1 MNILKQNGETL
12 KEYKI
17 RLFRNKDSYKLS
29 NKDIAELINNASNLN
44 RDESSYRKWFTAYEE
59 GYNDGIQYST
69 DNSAILNKLTEQR
82 IEAEKAKKKAQT
94 ERIETNKWIREQARS
109 EMFYDKV
116 QDCMAEYLSYNPVFE
131 RPAEPII
138 NNNQSAVLFL
148 ADQHYG
154 VSFTINGLD
163 GSVIN
168 QYSPEIFEERMNTIL
183 WETVDYINKNE
194 IKHLDIMCLGDSLD
208 GLIRQSQLIKL
219 RWGVIDCA
227 VKYANY
233 MLKWFTEISKY
244 IDITIYNVAGNHTRL
259 DLLGTKKGEHE
270 RENLDKVIMSI
281 IKNGVELT
289 NNNRIT
295 IVENYTDMIYTELN
309 CGTKILGIHGEVKNL
324 DEARKDYQ
332 EAYNIDIDYIVAGH
346 LHHNEIMQ
354 SGYRKGAIRVG
365 SIIGVDSFSM
375 KVRKCAD
382 ATANIGV
389 FEKDKGLVDLH
400 TIILN

>member
-44 RDESSYRKWFTAYEE
+44 RDESSYRKWFAAYEE
-59 GYNDGIQYST
+59 GYNDGTQYST

-183 WETVDYINKNE
+183 WETVDYINKN
-194 IKHLDIMCLGDSLD
+194 
-208 GLIRQSQLIKL
+208 
-219 RWGVIDCA
+219 
-227 VKYANY
+227 
-233 MLKWFTEISKY
+233 
-244 IDITIYNVAGNHTRL
+244 DIT
-259 DLLGTKKGEHE
+259 
-270 RENLDKVIMSI
+270 
-281 IKNGVELT
+281 
-289 NNNRIT
+289 
-295 IVENYTDMIYTELN
+295 
-309 CGTKILGIHGEVKNL
+309 
-324 DEARKDYQ
+324 
-332 EAYNIDIDYIVAGH
+332 
-346 LHHNEIMQ
+346 
-354 SGYRKGAIRVG
+354 
-365 SIIGVDSFSM
+365 
-375 KVRKCAD
+375 
-382 ATANIGV
+382 
-389 FEKDKGLVDLH
+389 
-400 TIILN
+400 

>member
-44 RDESSYRKWFTAYEE
+44 RDESSYRKWFAAYEE
-59 GYNDGIQYST
+59 GYTDGVQYSS
-69 DNSAILNKLTEQR
+69 DNSAMLNKLTEQR

-116 QDCMAEYLSYNPVFE
+116 QDCMKEYLSYNPVFPE
-131 RPAEPII
+131 ITTT
-138 NNNQSAVLFL
+138 QSNDKSGVLFL

-163 GSVIN
+163 GSIIN
-168 QYSPEIFEERMNTIL
+168 EYSPEIFEQRMNIIMSD
-183 WETVDYINKNE
+183 TVNYAKKNE
-194 IKHLDIMCLGDSLD
+194 LTHLDVMCLGDSLD

-233 MLKWFTEISKY
+233 MFKWFTELSKY

-281 IKNGVELT
+281 IKNGVEIT
-289 NNNRIT
+289 NNNHIT
-295 IVENYTDMIYTELN
+295 IVENYADVIYTTLS
-309 CGTKILGIHGEVKNL
+309 CGYKILGIHGEVKDLNQ
-324 DEARKDYQ
+324 ARKDYQ
-332 EAYNIDIDYIVAGH
+332 EIYNVDIDYIVAGH
-346 LHHNEIMQ
+346 LHHNETEQ
-354 SGYRKGAIRVG
+354 SGYRKGSIRVG

-382 ATANIGV
+382 ATANIGI
-389 FEKDKGLVDLH
+389 FERDKGLVDFH
-400 TIILN
+400 TVVLN

>member
-1 MNILKQNGETL
+1 MDILKQNGETL

-44 RDESSYRKWFTAYEE
+44 RDESSYRKWFAAYEE
-59 GYNDGIQYST
+59 GYTDGVQYSN

-82 IEAEKAKKKAQT
+82 IEAEKARKKAQT

-116 QDCMAEYLSYNPVFE
+116 KDCMAEYLSYNPMFE
-131 RPAEPII
+131 KKETV
-138 NNNQSAVLFL
+138 QSVDKSAVLFL

-154 VSFTINGLD
+154 ISFTINGLN

-168 QYSPEIFEERMNTIL
+168 EYSPEIFEQRMNTIL
-183 WETVDYINKNE
+183 YETLDFINKNE
-194 IKHLDIMCLGDSLD
+194 LNHIDVMCLGDSLD
-208 GLIRQSQLIKL
+208 GLIRQSQLMKL

-233 MLKWFTEISKY
+233 MFKWFTELSKH
-244 IDITIYNVAGNHTRL
+244 INITLYNVAGNHTRL

-289 NNNRIT
+289 ENPNIK
-295 IVENYTDMIYTELN
+295 IVENYADVIYTELS
-309 CGTKILGIHGEVKNL
+309 CGTKIMGIHGEVKNL
-324 DEARKDYQ
+324 DDARKDYQ
-332 EAYNIDIDYIVAGH
+332 ESYNVQIDYIVAGH
-346 LHHNEIMQ
+346 LHHNESFQ
-354 SGYRKGAIRVG
+354 GGYRKGVIRVG
-365 SIIGVDSFSM
+365 SIIGVDDYSM

-382 ATANIGV
+382 ATANIAM
-389 FEKDKGLVDLH
+389 FERDKGLVDFH
-400 TIILN
+400 TIVLN

>member
-17 RLFRNKDSYKLS
+17 RLFRNKDSYNLS

-44 RDESSYRKWFTAYEE
+44 RDESSYRKWFAAYEE
-59 GYNDGIQYST
+59 GYTDGVQYSN

-82 IEAEKAKKKAQT
+82 IEAEKARKKAQT

-116 QDCMAEYLSYNPVFE
+116 KDCMTEYLSYNPVFE
-131 RPAEPII
+131 KT
-138 NNNQSAVLFL
+138 NVVQSTKQSAVLFL

-154 VSFTINGLD
+154 VSFTIYGLD
-163 GSVIN
+163 GSVMN
-168 QYSPEIFEERMNTIL
+168 EYSPEIFEQRMNTIL
-183 WETVDYINKNE
+183 FETVDYINKNN
-194 IKHLDIMCLGDSLD
+194 IHHLDVMCLGDSLD
-208 GLIRQSQLIKL
+208 GLIRQSQLMKL
-219 RWGVIDCA
+219 CWGVVDCA
-227 VKYANY
+227 VKYGNY
-233 MLKWFTEISKY
+233 MFKWFTELSKY
-244 IDITIYNVAGNHTRL
+244 INITIYNVSGNHTRL

-289 NNNRIT
+289 NNPNIK
-295 IVENYTDMIYTELN
+295 IVENYADVIYTELD
-309 CGTKILGIHGEVKNL
+309 CGIKIMGIHGEVRDL
-324 DEARKDYQ
+324 DTARKDYQ
-332 EAYNIDIDYIVAGH
+332 ETYNVPIDYIVAGH
-346 LHHNEIMQ
+346 LHHNESCQ
-354 SGYRKGAIRVG
+354 SGYHKGSIRVG
-365 SIIGVDSFSM
+365 SVIGVDDFSM

-389 FEKDKGLVDLH
+389 FEKDKGLVDFH
-400 TIILN
+400 TIVLN

>member
-59 GYNDGIQYST
+59 GYTDGVQYSS
-69 DNSAILNKLTEQR
+69 DNSAMLNKLTEQR

-116 QDCMAEYLSYNPVFE
+116 QDCMKEYLSYNPVFPE
-131 RPAEPII
+131 ITT
-138 NNNQSAVLFL
+138 NQSNDKSGVLFL

-163 GSVIN
+163 GSIIN
-168 QYSPEIFEERMNTIL
+168 EYSPEIFEQRMNTIMSD
-183 WETVDYINKNE
+183 TVNYAKKNDLTH
-194 IKHLDIMCLGDSLD
+194 IDIMCLGDSLD

-233 MLKWFTEISKY
+233 MFKWFTELSKY

-281 IKNGVELT
+281 IKNGVEIT
-289 NNNRIT
+289 DNKHIT
-295 IVENYTDMIYTELN
+295 IVENYADMIYTTLS
-309 CGTKILGIHGEVKNL
+309 CGCKILGIHGEVKDLNQ
-324 DEARKDYQ
+324 ARKDYQ
-332 EAYNIDIDYIVAGH
+332 ETYDIDIDYIVAGH
-346 LHHNEIMQ
+346 LHHNDIEQ

-365 SIIGVDSFSM
+365 SIIGVDNFSM

-382 ATANIGV
+382 ATANIGI
-389 FEKDKGLVDLH
+389 FERDKGLVDFH
-400 TIILN
+400 TIVLN